1 MTMFT
6 EKEIESQIMDIYD
19 EIFTLEDKRKEELRD
34 NKYITSSIFIVL

>member
-19 EIFTLEDKRKEELRD
+19 EIFTLEDKRKEELSI
-34 NKYITSSIFIVL
+34 KYAECEK